1 MKISETLQSF
11 VERLQLNY
19 FEEFGN
25 ELGNW
30 IEDDGPDD
38 KIKLSDIGS
47 QKKNIKLKMLSYY

>member
-1 MKISETLQSF
+1 MKISETLQ
-11 VERLQLNY
+11 LNY
-19 FEEFGN
+19 FREFGN

>member
-1 MKISETLQSF
+1 MKISETLQ
-11 VERLQLNY
+11 LNY
-19 FEEFGN
+19 FREFGN

-47 QKKNIKLKMLSYY
+47 QKKDIKLKMLSYY